1 MILVLVDH
9 DRGTI
14 DPLSLRAI
22 TAARKLTDQVEA
34 IVVGKDGAQVA
45 QEIAGYGAGRLH
57 VATNEALTDYAPM
70 ASGRALQQMV
80 QEIKPLAVLA
90 AGSPRGNEQLAH
102 LAAFLDLPMAAECSA
117 ITLGSNGSPH
127 QVTRARWAGNLFED
141 ALVHADLLIATVLAF
156 STEPEIVVGDTG
168 AVAVNEFEVNLQ
180 PSDTLIKV
188 LRRASEADGHADE
201 TSGGVSLTD
210 AKVIVSGGR
219 GVGGP
224 EGFGIL
230 EDLAGLLGGT
240 VGCSRVV
247 TSSGWRPHAEQVGQT
262 GTKVAP
268 DLYLAC
274 GISGAMQH
282 IAGCKNSKT
291 IVVIN
296 TDPEAPI
303 LAYADYA
310 IIGDLHKVI
319 PALTAAVQK
328 ARG

>member
-9 DRGTI
+9 DRGVL
-14 DPLSLRAI
+14 DPLSLRAL
-22 TAARKLTDQVEA
+22 TAARKLSADVQA
-34 IVVGKDGAQVA
+34 VVIGRDGAKVIK
-45 QEIAGYGAGRLH
+45 EVGEYGASTFF
-57 VATNEALTDYAPM
+57 VATNDVFADYTPM
-70 ASGRALQQMV
+70 ASGKALLELV
-80 QEIKPLAVLA
+80 AKVNPEAVLA

-102 LAAFLDLPMAAECSA
+102 LAAFMDLPMAAECSS
-117 ITLGSNGSPH
+117 IKIGNPH
-127 QVTRARWAGNLFED
+127 QVTRARWAANIFEE
-141 ALVHADLLIATVLAF
+141 ALVHSELLIATILAF
-156 STEPEIVVGDTG
+156 SVEPEMVGGT
-168 AVAVNEFEVNLQ
+168 AELKEFEVKLE
-180 PSDTLIKV
+180 PADTLVRVIG
-188 LRRASEADGHADE
+188 RGSE
-201 TSGGVSLTD
+201 SKIGGISLTD

-230 EDLAGLLGGT
+230 EELADLLGGT

-268 DLYLAC
+268 ELYLAC

-303 LAYADYA
+303 LSYADYA

-319 PALTAAVQK
+319 PALTAAVK
-328 ARG
+328 AARG

>member
-9 DRGTI
+9 DRGVL
-14 DPLSLRAI
+14 DPLSLRAL
-22 TAARKLTDQVEA
+22 TAARKLSSDVQAVVMGRQGA
-34 IVVGKDGAQVA
+34 ILAK
-45 QEIAGYGAGRLH
+45 EIGEYGADTLF
-57 VATNEALTDYAPM
+57 VATNDVFADYTPM
-70 ASGRALQQMV
+70 ASGKALLELV
-80 QEIKPLAVLA
+80 TKINPEAVLA

-102 LAAFLDLPMAAECSA
+102 LAAFMDLPMAAECSS
-117 ITLGSNGSPH
+117 IKIGNPH
-127 QVTRARWAGNLFED
+127 EVTRARWAANIFEE
-141 ALVHADLLIATVLAF
+141 ALVHSDLLIATVLAF
-156 STEPEIVVGDTG
+156 SVEPEPVGGT
-168 AVAVNEFEVNLQ
+168 AEIKEFEATLDAA
-180 PSDTLIKV
+180 DTLVRVIGRGNESKI
-188 LRRASEADGHADE
+188 
-201 TSGGVSLTD
+201 GGISLTD

-230 EDLAGLLGGT
+230 EELADLLGGT

-303 LAYADYA
+303 LNYADYA

-319 PALTAAVQK
+319 PALTAAVRA

>member
-9 DRGTI
+9 DRGVL
-14 DPLSLRAI
+14 DPLSLRAL
-22 TAARKLTDQVEA
+22 TAARKLSSDVTA
-34 IVVGKDGAQVA
+34 VVMGREGANLVK
-45 QEIAGYGAGRLH
+45 EVGEYGADTLY
-57 VATNEALTDYAPM
+57 VATNAVFADYTPM
-70 ASGRALQQMV
+70 ASGKALFELV
-80 QEIKPLAVLA
+80 GEIKPETVLA

-102 LAAFLDLPMAAECSA
+102 LAAFMDLPMAAECSS
-117 ITLGSNGSPH
+117 IKIGNPH
-127 QVTRARWAGNLFED
+127 EVTRARWAANIFEE
-141 ALVHADLLIATVLAF
+141 ALVHSDVLIATVLAF
-156 STEPEIVVGDTG
+156 SVEPVSIGGSAEIK
-168 AVAVNEFEVNLQ
+168 EFEATLDAA
-180 PSDTLIKV
+180 DTLVRVIGRGNESKI
-188 LRRASEADGHADE
+188 
-201 TSGGVSLTD
+201 GGVSLTD

-230 EDLAGLLGGT
+230 EELAGLLGGT

-303 LAYADYA
+303 LNYADYA

-319 PALTAAVQK
+319 PALTAAVRE

>member
-1 MILVLVDH
+1 MILVLIDH
-9 DRGTI
+9 DRGVL
-14 DPLSLRAI
+14 DPLSLLAL
-22 TAARKLTDQVEA
+22 TAARKLSSDVSA
-34 IVVGKDGAQVA
+34 VVIGRDGANLVK
-45 QEIAGYGAGRLH
+45 EIGEYGANTLY
-57 VATNEALTDYAPM
+57 VATNAEFSDYTPM
-70 ASGRALQQMV
+70 ASGKALFELV
-80 QEIKPLAVLA
+80 AKLNPEAVLA

-102 LAAFLDLPMAAECSA
+102 LAAFMDLPMAAECSS
-117 ITLGSNGSPH
+117 IKIGNPH
-127 QVTRARWAGNLFED
+127 EVTRARWAANIFED
-141 ALVHADLLIATVLAF
+141 ALVHADLLIATVLAY
-156 STEPEIVVGDTG
+156 SVEPEIVGG
-168 AVAVNEFEVNLQ
+168 SAELKEFEVSLDAA
-180 PSDTLIKV
+180 DTLVRVIGRGNESKI
-188 LRRASEADGHADE
+188 
-201 TSGGVSLTD
+201 GGISLTD

-230 EDLAGLLGGT
+230 EELAGLLGGT

-303 LAYADYA
+303 LRYADYA

-319 PALTAAVQK
+319 PALTAAVK
-328 ARG
+328 AARG